1 MMECRWYYGYN
12 DLTASSRPAYR
23 KRFSLPC
30 AVTPRELFETDSI
43 SNNPLGSIVQKVS
56 IYPYDE
62 WATLAPSVQETSFFC
77 QYFYSTKTTY
87 LHQLY
92 GILADC
98 LFP

>member
-1 MMECRWYYGYN
+1 M
-12 DLTASSRPAYR
+12 T
-23 KRFSLPC
+23 SLPPRVPRI
-30 AVTPRELFETDSI
+30 ASGFVLPRPVTPRELFETDSI

-62 WATLAPSVQETSFFC
+62 WATLDSSVQETSFFC